1 MTKDVNEQFF
11 EEVSAAM
18 EKNDRESM
26 QTLMGAVE
34 EEEVKEPNQEVAAE
48 EIDVETD
55 GTIDEPVDKTRTEE
69 ESEEDEDET
78 TKLKRELEEAR
89 TAQHRLKSDA
99 GRVPGLQRKLAELDK
114 KLQTMAEHSA
124 KPDSDAEGD
133 ASLADAFDN
142 EHFALI
148 RETDPTL
155 AAALQATFNRMVTST
170 KKQSVE
176 AAREVTNTFR
186 EVEEQED
193 RYREFDK
200 LVSVVPEA
208 PEIFKSPE
216 WTQYKDTLTP
226 NQRQLAES
234 GYAEDV
240 VLAIERFNIY
250 TGKVPSKQAANV
262 SEERARKLTAKV
274 PGSSAASPAQ
284 RQETDPEAYFKKIFE
299 EQRKLNQRLY

>member
-1 MTKDVNEQFF
+1 MQEENDKLFKDI
-11 EEVSAAM
+11 SRAM
-18 EKNDRESM
+18 ETNDTVAM
-26 QTLMGAVE
+26 DALMAKE
-34 EEEVKEPNQEVAAE
+34 EEEVKEPIQEVAAE
-48 EIDVETD
+48 EVKEEVVVE
-55 GTIDEPVDKTRTEE
+55 EEAPTEE
-69 ESEEDEDET
+69 VREEAEDHGDEDET
-78 TKLKRELEEAR
+78 TKLRRELEEAR

-114 KLQTMAEHSA
+114 KLQTMAENSA

-193 RYREFDK
+193 MQREFNK
-200 LVSVVPEA
+200 LVSAVPEA
-208 PEIFKSPE
+208 PEIFRSAE
-216 WTQYKDTLTP
+216 WTQYKETLTP

-240 VLAIERFNIY
+240 VLAIERFNLY
-250 TGKVPSKQAANV
+250 TGKVPSKQAADV

-284 RQETDPEAYFKKIFE
+284 RQETDPEAYFKKVFE
-299 EQRKLNQRLY
+299 EHRKLNQRQY

>member
-1 MTKDVNEQFF
+1 MQ
-11 EEVSAAM
+11 EENDKLFKEISRAM
-18 EKNDRESM
+18 ETNDTEAM
-26 QTLMGAVE
+26 DALMAK
-34 EEEVKEPNQEVAAE
+34 EEEVKEPIQEVAAE
-48 EIDVETD
+48 EVVVE
-55 GTIDEPVDKTRTEE
+55 EVVEE
-69 ESEEDEDET
+69 EEPAVEARPNTDIPEDEDET
-78 TKLKRELEEAR
+78 TRLKRELEEAR

-114 KLQTMAEHSA
+114 KLQQMAEHSA

-133 ASLADAFDN
+133 ASIADAFDN

-155 AAALQATFNRMVTST
+155 AAALQETFNRMVTST

-176 AAREVTNTFR
+176 AVREVTNTFR

-193 RYREFDK
+193 MQREFQK

-208 PEIFKSPE
+208 PEIFGSPE
-216 WTQYKDTLTP
+216 WTQYKENLTP

-234 GYAEDV
+234 AYAEDV
-240 VLAIERFNIY
+240 ILAIERFNIF
-250 TGKVPSKQAANV
+250 TGKVPSKQAVDV

-299 EQRKLNQRLY
+299 ETRKLNQRQY